1 MKLNEFSGVKNGEK
15 PLDNLVSGGVFV
27 FRGEIPGAGRIFAKQ
42 KNVYRRRIFLIYSAQ
57 NAIICLIT
65 RGDTTDER

>member
-1 MKLNEFSGVKNGEK
+1 MRVNEFSGVKNGEK
-15 PLDNLVSGGVFV
+15 PLDNLVSGGVLFL
-27 FRGEIPGAGRIFAKQ
+27 EEKTPGAGRIFAKQ